1 MTELQKGKKVVYN
14 GKFLYIPFAHCD
26 VCEGNIYEE
35 NVKTCE
41 GCVAWLSHYES

>member
-1 MTELQKGKKVVYN
+1 MTELKKGKKVYYN
-14 GKFLYIPFAHCD
+14 GKVLYIPFTHCD

-35 NVKTCE
+35 NVSTCE

>member
-1 MTELQKGKKVVYN
+1 MTELQKGKKTYYF
-14 GKFLYIPFAHCD
+14 GKVLYIPFAHCD

-41 GCVAWLSHYES
+41 GCVEWLAKAN